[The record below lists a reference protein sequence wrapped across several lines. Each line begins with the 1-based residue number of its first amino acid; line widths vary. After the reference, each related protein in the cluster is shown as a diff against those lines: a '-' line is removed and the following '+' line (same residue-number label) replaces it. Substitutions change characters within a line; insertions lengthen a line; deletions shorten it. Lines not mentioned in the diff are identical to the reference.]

1 MTSESMDFPQ
11 VHICTSQGFRP
22 NVLKDMGLK
31 EDSMKF
37 AQFTTYYE
45 SVSLGDIQE
54 VWDNATYSTEEFGLA
69 WMIIEGIESYTS
81 RQSRCL
87 SLFLLQVV
95 SACLGICK
103 PYYRPTSRGNFT
115 KFHLSN
121 LTTDGTNSSV

>member
-54 VWDNATYSTEEFGLA
+54 VWDNATYSTDEFALT
-69 WMIIEGIESYTS
+69 WMTIEGIVFVNPSKHHKFIATLNSTLYH
-81 RQSRCL
+81 
-87 SLFLLQVV
+87 
-95 SACLGICK
+95 
-103 PYYRPTSRGNFT
+103 RG
-115 KFHLSN
+115 
-121 LTTDGTNSSV
+121 GE